1 MKKPESISIMRARAL
16 KYCEVGEFDK
26 ALHLLENQKK
36 KISTYYSNP
45 ENTEMLH
52 ICQNEIEILKKKNVQ
67 DSEEVNSQIV

>member
-1 MKKPESISIMRARAL
+1 MRARAL